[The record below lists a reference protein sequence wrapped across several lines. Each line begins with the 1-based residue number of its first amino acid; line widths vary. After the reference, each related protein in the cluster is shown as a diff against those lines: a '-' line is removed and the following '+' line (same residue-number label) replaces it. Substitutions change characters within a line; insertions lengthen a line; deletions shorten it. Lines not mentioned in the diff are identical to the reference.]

1 MSKDVNLN
9 PDRQFYPKMCIW
21 TGVLKIFCHHIVFD
35 IMMCAYQDRH
45 WTAYQI
51 ISTAYEKYAC
61 EVKWRSKM
69 QLVWTENGCW
79 LDNTVLQ
86 ICSKRCIHTKFAVD
100 MMMSS
105 NRNISALLAFLCGE
119 FTSHRWIPLTKA
131 SDAAL
136 WMCCLICAWT
146 NGWIKNRNAGD
157 LRRHRAHYDVIVI
170 HYSI

>member
-9 PDRQFYPKMCIW
+9 PDRQFFPKMCIW

-45 WTAYQI
+45 WTACQI
-51 ISTAYEKYAC
+51 LSTAYEKYAC

-86 ICSKRCIHTKFAVD
+86 IGSKRCIHTKFAVD

-105 NRNISALLAFLCGE
+105 NINISALLAFCVGHSQVTGE
-119 FTSHRWIPLTKA
+119 FPSQRPVTQRFW
-131 SDAAL
+131 
-136 WMCCLICAWT
+136 CAVWSAPEQT
-146 NGWIKNRNAGD
+146 
-157 LRRHRAHYDVIVI
+157 VE
-170 HYSI
+170 